1 MYEVYWDKV
10 IYQVAGDQWYEHVVF
25 EGMFLNQP
33 ANVYAVRLEGTDVVT
48 LEHKLN
54 TLLNFSH
61 ISLCKLYYY
70 TKNAEFLLIFT
81 EKIVPLNLKQLPE
94 DL

>member
-33 ANVYAVRLEGTDVVT
+33 ANVYAVRLEGTDVIT

-70 TKNAEFLLIFT
+70 TKNSEFLLIFT
-81 EKIVPLNLKQLPE
+81 
-94 DL
+94 